1 MISQVQD
8 FSKLLEQWDNAE
20 KAQAIQLLKKSMKS
34 ENNTVAVE
42 TVGDYVR
49 NAINAGFNN
58 EQIPNYPQDF
68 SQAAK
73 SSFYKEVIREVVNEL
88 GAKFKVNETTNAMA
102 KAVWNDVQKSK
113 NLIEFRKLFK
123 LYLTALSDDL
133 YTQED
138 IVFYTKQIEDLEQSI
153 KDLMYYKQ
161 VYSSIFDVVLA
172 EEKEDDK
179 YMLAKS
185 QRDKDNRT
193 VVEAL
198 KLKQLGFKEN
208 EILVVLGID
217 KNRFK
222 YLKKKAG
229 TEFIQGVQDLLD
241 KQKQRSDQDFLPTE
255 HSKKEASTLTDE
267 QFFAAIGNGC
277 TSLDDL

>member
-34 ENNTVAVE
+34 ENNTVPVE
-42 TVGDYVR
+42 TVGNYVR

-88 GAKFKVNETTNAMA
+88 GAKFKVNETTNATA

-138 IVFYTKQIEDLEQSI
+138 IAYYTKQIEVLEQGI

-161 VYSSIFDVVLA
+161 VYSSIFDAVLA

-185 QRDKDNRT
+185 QRDKDNMT

-208 EILVVLGID
+208 EILVALGID

-229 TEFIQGVQDLLD
+229 TAFIQGMQDLLD
-241 KQKQRSDQDFLPTE
+241 KQKQRSEQDLLTTK